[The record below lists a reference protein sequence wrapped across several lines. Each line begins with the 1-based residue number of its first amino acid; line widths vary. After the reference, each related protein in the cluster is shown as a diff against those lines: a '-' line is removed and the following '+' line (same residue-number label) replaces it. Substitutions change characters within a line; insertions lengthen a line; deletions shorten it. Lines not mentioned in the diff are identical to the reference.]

1 MSSPMTH
8 GGNGPFLPVDH
19 RQCTNVNLQSCK
31 ESYQVIRIFQP
42 PKQAHSYSAT
52 MGKSKRRKLQER
64 KDHNEKS
71 NKGRSRTNVREG
83 PSRPKSQQAK
93 SQQHAKASSEKKAK
107 ASAGTR
113 QQQQQNQ
120 DPIIPFDALDRIL
133 IIGDGDLSFSRSL
146 VDTHGCAALLATT
159 YDNEAEL
166 LEKYPQAQENKD
178 AIEAEEQRVL
188 HGVDATKLGQK
199 EVKKQAGGWERVVFN
214 FPHVGGKSTDVNRQ
228 VRYNQGMLP
237 SLGAVAF
244 LLSQI
249 LIMGAEMLVSF
260 FKAVTP
266 LLAPHGTVI
275 VTLFEGE
282 PYTLWNIRDLARHS
296 GLEVQRSF
304 RFQAEAYP
312 GYSHA
317 RTLGNIEGGGGWKG
331 EERPSRSY
339 VFQHKGAGELV
350 QKQQAKNNKRKKA
363 DESDDEDSD
372 ED

>member
-1 MSSPMTH
+1 
-8 GGNGPFLPVDH
+8 
-19 RQCTNVNLQSCK
+19 
-31 ESYQVIRIFQP
+31 
-42 PKQAHSYSAT
+42 

-107 ASAGTR
+107 ALAGTR

-159 YDNEAEL
+159 YDTEAEL

-228 VRYNQGMLP
+228 VRYNQ
-237 SLGAVAF
+237 
-244 LLSQI
+244 
-249 LIMGAEMLVSF
+249 EMLVSF

-304 RFQAEAYP
+304 RFQAEVYP

-339 VFQHKGAGELV
+339 VFQLKGAGELV

>member
-1 MSSPMTH
+1 MS
-8 GGNGPFLPVDH
+8 N
-19 RQCTNVNLQSCK
+19 
-31 ESYQVIRIFQP
+31 SYQVIQIFQP

-93 SQQHAKASSEKKAK
+93 SQQHAKALSEKKAK

-159 YDNEAEL
+159 YDTEAEL

-214 FPHVGGKSTDVNRQ
+214 FPHVG
-228 VRYNQGMLP
+228 
-237 SLGAVAF
+237 
-244 LLSQI
+244 
-249 LIMGAEMLVSF
+249 
-260 FKAVTP
+260 AVTP

>member
-1 MSSPMTH
+1 MSSPMMH

-31 ESYQVIRIFQP
+31 ESYQVIQIFQP

-93 SQQHAKASSEKKAK
+93 SQQHAKASSEKKSK
-107 ASAGTR
+107 ASAATR

-159 YDNEAEL
+159 YDTEAEL

-228 VRYNQGMLP
+228 VRYNQGMFCSALR
-237 SLGAVAF
+237 
-244 LLSQI
+244 LLWH
-249 LIMGAEMLVSF
+249 F
-260 FKAVTP
+260 
-266 LLAPHGTVI
+266 
-275 VTLFEGE
+275 
-282 PYTLWNIRDLARHS
+282 DC
-296 GLEVQRSF
+296 
-304 RFQAEAYP
+304 
-312 GYSHA
+312 
-317 RTLGNIEGGGGWKG
+317 
-331 EERPSRSY
+331 
-339 VFQHKGAGELV
+339 
-350 QKQQAKNNKRKKA
+350 RKY
-363 DESDDEDSD
+363 
-372 ED
+372 

>member
-1 MSSPMTH
+1 
-8 GGNGPFLPVDH
+8 
-19 RQCTNVNLQSCK
+19 
-31 ESYQVIRIFQP
+31 
-42 PKQAHSYSAT
+42 

-64 KDHNEKS
+64 KEHNEKS
-71 NKGRSRTNVREG
+71 NGGRSKFNVRDG
-83 PSRPKSQQAK
+83 PSRPKHQQSK
-93 SQQHAKASSEKKAK
+93 SQQHAKPSTEKKTTP
-107 ASAGTR
+107 SAQK
-113 QQQQQNQ
+113 QQQQHQE
-120 DPIIPFDALDRIL
+120 PIIPFDALDRIL
-133 IIGDGDLSFSRSL
+133 VIGDGDLSFSRSL

-159 YDNEAEL
+159 YDTEAEL
-166 LEKYPQAQENKD
+166 LEKYPQAQENKE

-188 HGVDATKLGQK
+188 HGVDATKLSQK
-199 EVKKQAGGWERVVFN
+199 EVKKQAGGWERVLFN

-228 VRYNQGMLP
+228 VRYNQ
-237 SLGAVAF
+237 
-244 LLSQI
+244 
-249 LIMGAEMLVSF
+249 EMLVSF
-260 FKAVTP
+260 FKAIKP

-331 EERPSRSY
+331 EERLSRSY
-339 VFQHKGAGELV
+339 VFQHKGAGDVV
-350 QKQQAKNNKRKKA
+350 QKQQAKNNKRKKME
-363 DESDDEDSD
+363 ESDDEDSD

>member
-1 MSSPMTH
+1 MMH

-19 RQCTNVNLQSCK
+19 RQCTNVNLRSCK
-31 ESYQVIRIFQP
+31 ESYQVIQIFQP

-107 ASAGTR
+107 ALAGTR

-146 VDTHGCAALLATT
+146 VDKHGCAALLATT
-159 YDNEAEL
+159 YDTEAEL

-188 HGVDATKLGQK
+188 HGVDAAKLGQK

-228 VRYNQGMLP
+228 VRYNQ
-237 SLGAVAF
+237 
-244 LLSQI
+244 
-249 LIMGAEMLVSF
+249 EMLVSF

-304 RFQAEAYP
+304 RFQAEVYP

>member
-1 MSSPMTH
+1 
-8 GGNGPFLPVDH
+8 
-19 RQCTNVNLQSCK
+19 
-31 ESYQVIRIFQP
+31 
-42 PKQAHSYSAT
+42 

-159 YDNEAEL
+159 YDTEAEL

-228 VRYNQGMLP
+228 VRYNQGML
-237 SLGAVAF
+237 SFLGAVAF
-244 LLSQI
+244 LMSQI
-249 LIMGAEMLVSF
+249 LIMGTEMLVSF

-304 RFQAEAYP
+304 RFQAEVYP

>member
-1 MSSPMTH
+1 MH

-19 RQCTNVNLQSCK
+19 RQCTNVNLRSCK
-31 ESYQVIRIFQP
+31 ESYQVIQIFQP

-93 SQQHAKASSEKKAK
+93 SQQHAKALSEKKAK

-159 YDNEAEL
+159 YDTEAEL

-228 VRYNQGMLP
+228 VRYNQ
-237 SLGAVAF
+237 
-244 LLSQI
+244 
-249 LIMGAEMLVSF
+249 EMLVSF

-266 LLAPHGTVI
+266 LLALHGTVI

-304 RFQAEAYP
+304 RFQAEVYP

>member
-1 MSSPMTH
+1 
-8 GGNGPFLPVDH
+8 
-19 RQCTNVNLQSCK
+19 
-31 ESYQVIRIFQP
+31 
-42 PKQAHSYSAT
+42 

-64 KDHNEKS
+64 KEHNEKS
-71 NKGRSRTNVREG
+71 NGGRSKFNVRDG
-83 PSRPKSQQAK
+83 PSRPKQQQSK
-93 SQQHAKASSEKKAK
+93 SQQHAKPSTEKKTTP
-107 ASAGTR
+107 SAQKQH
-113 QQQQQNQ
+113 QQHQE
-120 DPIIPFDALDRIL
+120 PIIPFDALDRVL
-133 IIGDGDLSFSRSL
+133 VIGDGDLSFSRSL

-159 YDNEAEL
+159 YDTEAEL

-188 HGVDATKLGQK
+188 HGVDATKLSQK
-199 EVKKQAGGWERVVFN
+199 EVKKQAGGWERVLFN

-228 VRYNQGMLP
+228 VRYNQ
-237 SLGAVAF
+237 
-244 LLSQI
+244 
-249 LIMGAEMLVSF
+249 EMLVSF
-260 FKAVTP
+260 FKAIKP

-331 EERPSRSY
+331 EERLSRSY
-339 VFQHKGAGELV
+339 VFQHKGAGDVV
-350 QKQQAKNNKRKKA
+350 QKQQAKNNKRKKME
-363 DESDDEDSD
+363 ESDDEDSD